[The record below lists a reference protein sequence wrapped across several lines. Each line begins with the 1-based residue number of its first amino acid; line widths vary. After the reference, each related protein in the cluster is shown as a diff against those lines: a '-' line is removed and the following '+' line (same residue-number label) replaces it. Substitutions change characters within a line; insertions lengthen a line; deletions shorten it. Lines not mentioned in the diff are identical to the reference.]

1 MPHRRS
7 VAIVSPEQARA
18 AAEGIL
24 ERALRS
30 ADEAEVFY
38 AASSSTPVHFEANVI
53 KGVDANDAMGAAL
66 RIIKDGRVGFSSTSN
81 LDDPQALVD
90 AAVETAPFGAEAQFE
105 FPGVQTYPD
114 VRPYDSS
121 VDEATL
127 EEMVALGERAIA
139 ELRAYST
146 EAQVEGGV
154 GKSTS
159 TIALVNSRGGS
170 VAYERSRFQ
179 LGFEGTVIRGED
191 MLFTM
196 DSESS
201 ISALSDPSGV
211 VASVIRQLEWAKETA
226 SVETKSMPVVM
237 MPTAVRSVLLAPLL
251 AGLNGK
257 SVLQGTS
264 PLVGRLG
271 ERIVDERFSLT
282 DDPTLAGVAG
292 ARPADDECVASR
304 RLPLIISGVASAFF
318 YDLQTAGQ
326 AGAAS
331 TGSGE
336 RGLGSLPGPSASVLL
351 VDEGDATLDDII
363 ASMDEAIIVERLL
376 GAGQSNVLGGDFN
389 ANVLLGYKVER
400 GRVVGRV
407 KNTMISGNAYR
418 ALNDV
423 LALGSEG
430 RWMGGGLHAP
440 PIAVGGIS
448 VSSKG

>member
-1 MPHRRS
+1 M
-7 VAIVSPEQARA
+7 
-18 AAEGIL
+18 
-24 ERALRS
+24 
-30 ADEAEVFY
+30 
-38 AASSSTPVHFEANVI
+38 
-53 KGVDANDAMGAAL
+53 
-66 RIIKDGRVGFSSTSN
+66 
-81 LDDPQALVD
+81 D

-282 DDPTLAGVAG
+282 DDPTLPGAAG

-304 RLPLIISGVASAFF
+304 RLPLIASGVASAFF

>member
-7 VAIVSPEQARA
+7 VAIVSPGQARA
-18 AAEGIL
+18 AAERIL

-38 AASSSTPVHFEANVI
+38 ATSSSTPVRFEANVI

-81 LDDPQALVD
+81 LDDLQALVD
-90 AAVETAPFGAEAQFE
+90 AAAETAPFGAEAHFE
-105 FPGVQTYPD
+105 FPGAQTYPD

-121 VDEATL
+121 VEDVTL

-139 ELRAYST
+139 DLQAYST

-159 TIALVNSRGGS
+159 TLALVNSRGGS
-170 VAYERSRFQ
+170 VAYQRSRFQ
-179 LGFEGTVIRGED
+179 IGFEGTVIRGED

-201 ISALSDPSGV
+201 IAALNDPSGV

-226 SVETKSMPVVM
+226 PVETKSMPVVL
-237 MPTAVRSVLLAPLL
+237 MPTAVRSVLLSPLL

-257 SVLQGTS
+257 SVLLGTS

-282 DDPTLAGVAG
+282 DDPTLPDAAG
-292 ARPADDECVASR
+292 ARPTDDECVASR
-304 RLPLIISGVASAFF
+304 RLPLITSGVAASFF

-326 AGAAS
+326 AGVAS
-331 TGSGE
+331 TGAGE
-336 RGLGSLPGPSASVLL
+336 RGLGSLPGPSTSVLL

-363 ASMDEAIIVERLL
+363 AGMDEALIVERLL

-423 LALGSEG
+423 LALGSER
-430 RWMGGGLHAP
+430 RWMGGGLFAP
-440 PIAVGGIS
+440 AIAVAGIA